1 MRKLTSDSNPKAEHD
16 LAGPRPLAS
25 QPTRTDDS
33 RRSFL
38 RGATGLAVPGLAV
51 AASSTVW
58 AAKPMLKP
66 KPKPKPKPLP
76 PPHVTVD
83 PGVIRVL
90 IHEIMND
97 EAAHVPILQGKL
109 DDEDNPLTPKIR
121 PSPVLNL
128 TNLVQPNL
136 RSFLM
141 AAAAFEN
148 TGSGTYGGAL
158 FAIQQTDEYFPTA
171 VGLCTVESRHASF
184 LNALLSQSLVPD
196 FAPVEEPIAQGV
208 TLSRVAPFVSDP
220 VVGLPSFD
228 PENASD
234 ENNFHILDFLLFL
247 EYIEAAFYKINVPRF
262 FP

>member
-1 MRKLTSDSNPKAEHD
+1 MRRLISNPNPRVEPG
-16 LAGPRPLAS
+16 LAAS
-25 QPTRTDDS
+25 PPTQTEDS

-38 RGATGLAVPGLAV
+38 RGATALAVPGLVV
-51 AASSTVW
+51 ATSSTVL
-58 AAKPMLKP
+58 AAKP
-66 KPKPKPKPLP
+66 KPKPRPKPPPP
-76 PPHVTVD
+76 PPHVTVE

-97 EAAHVPILQGKL
+97 EAAHVPILQGLL
-109 DDEDNPLTPKIR
+109 DDADNPLNPKIR
-121 PSPVLNL
+121 PSPILNL
-128 TNLVQPNL
+128 SNLVQPNV

-158 FAIQQTDEYFPTA
+158 FAVQQTDEYFPTA

-184 LNALLSQSLVPD
+184 LNALLSLPLVPD
-196 FAPVEEPIAQGV
+196 FAPVEAPIAQSV

-234 ENNFHILDFLLFL
+234 PNNFRILDFLLFL